1 MAFKDSFTDDEWAQV
16 AHAPMMAMVA
26 IGAADPG
33 GLLAA
38 AKEGTA
44 LALALSHASKDA
56 SEGLVHE
63 VAEEIKTTK
72 PGRKQLG
79 IEHPQSREHVEQM
92 ATDAIRRAAALV
104 AAKVPAESDG
114 YRAFLM
120 TTSER
125 IANAAK
131 EGGFLGI
138 GGERVSAAE
147 EHALAEIAGALGVTR

>member
-1 MAFKDSFTDDEWAQV
+1 MAFKESFSDEEWALV

-44 LALALSHASKDA
+44 LALALSHASKDETA
-56 SEGLVHE
+56 GLVHE
-63 VAEEIKTTK
+63 VAEEIKATK
-72 PGRKQLG
+72 PGRKDLG
-79 IEHPQSREHVEQM
+79 IEHPQSREQVEQL

-104 AAKVPAESDG
+104 GEKAPGEAVA

-120 TTSER
+120 STSER

-138 GGERVSAAE
+138 GGERVSDAE
-147 EHALAEIAGALGVTR
+147 EQALAAIASALGVTR